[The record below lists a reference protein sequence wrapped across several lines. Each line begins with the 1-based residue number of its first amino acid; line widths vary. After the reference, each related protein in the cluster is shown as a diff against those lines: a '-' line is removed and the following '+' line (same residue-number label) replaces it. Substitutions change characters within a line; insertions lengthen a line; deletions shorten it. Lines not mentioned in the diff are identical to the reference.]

1 VPLSKANLDEKLTL
15 FAEHWAPK
23 IVGRMNDYE
32 IKLVKVQG
40 EFVWHQHDD
49 TDELF
54 LVLAGELTIDTEDG
68 AIVLRRHE
76 MVTIPR
82 GMRHRPRASLET
94 AALLIEPVGVVNT
107 GDAEPGDLTATPER
121 L

>member
-1 VPLSKANLDEKLTL
+1 MADGVRNLDQALATIS
-15 FAEHWAPK
+15 EHWQPHRLTS
-23 IVGRMNDYE
+23 INDYDV
-32 IKLVKVQG
+32 KVVKVQG
-40 EFVWHQHDD
+40 EFVWHTHPD

-54 LVLAGELTIDTEDG
+54 LVLDGELTIDTEDG
-68 AIVLRRHE
+68 AIVLRPHE

-94 AALLIEPVGVVNT
+94 AALLIELAGVVNT
-107 GDAEPGDLTATPER
+107 GDAEPGELTATPER